1 MTEHQIIAG
10 IVVDKSNRITFFEVC
25 ERYNIP
31 EQDLID
37 LIEYGII
44 DADIDDCKSA
54 LFGFDAL
61 ERIFSAL
68 RLKKDLGINTP
79 GIALALELLDKI
91 EHIEREIAILK
102 RQTRIEDIE

>member
-1 MTEHQIIAG
+1 MTERKMITGII
-10 IVVDKSNRITFFEVC
+10 VDKTTRITFIEVC

-31 EQDLID
+31 KKDLAD

-44 DADIDDCKSA
+44 EADVENFERSQ
-54 LFGFDAL
+54 FDFETL

-68 RLKKDLGINTP
+68 RLKQDLGINTP

-91 EHIEREIAILK
+91 ERIEQEIDILK
-102 RQTRIEDIE
+102 RQTDPES